1 MGVLLSNLARK
12 KLLLH
17 FGCTKTGST
26 ALQNMLLTN
35 RHLLK
40 DHGITYFEESMHHS
54 SIQSGNG
61 ERLGIKLRQNASSA
75 EIKKLLIPH
84 LTSGG
89 LSIISHEGLSTLPL
103 DKIKLLFK
111 CLEELEV
118 DFGIVLYVRAPVPF
132 YASSYNQGVKRHG
145 YAMSFAEYIETYS
158 WEHVNTLRRLDEL
171 RPNAEV
177 RVVLYD
183 AVTNELTKSF
193 WENVYSMFGNDVR
206 DLIPDDHTVHN
217 PSLDLAQ
224 INLLLAI
231 NQLFNET
238 FSILISDFLIDG
250 IGSSHDKST
259 VSPEISAIIS
269 ARHEQDIQWINRT
282 FLSKNS
288 TAMSILADYQTNE
301 PFDSS
306 SYPDSSSMLQVIL
319 FLLRNFDEIIYET
332 QSPTI
337 RSLRRKF
344 SKIPSHDKM
353 PDGTLFDNYYYLLEN
368 LDVLETEVTPLEHFL
383 RWGRDEGRSWRFT
396 SDPLNGANYISG

>member
-1 MGVLLSNLARK
+1 MGVHLSNLERK

-17 FGCTKTGST
+17 FGSNKTGST
-26 ALQNMLLTN
+26 ALQNMLFTN
-35 RHLLK
+35 RDLLK

-61 ERLGIKLRQNASSA
+61 EKLGIKLRQNGSSA

-84 LTSGG
+84 LASGG
-89 LSIISHEGLSTLPL
+89 LSIISHEGLSNLPL
-103 DKIKLLFK
+103 DRIKLLFN

-132 YASSYNQGVKRHG
+132 YASSYNQSVKRHG
-145 YAMSFAEYIETYS
+145 YAKSFAEYIETS
-158 WEHVNTLRRLDEL
+158 NWEHVNTLRRLDEL

-183 AVTNELTKSF
+183 AVAKKLTKSF

-206 DLIPDDHTVHN
+206 GLIPDDNTVHN
-217 PSLDLAQ
+217 PSLGLAQ
-224 INLLLAI
+224 INLLLSI

-238 FSILISDFLIDG
+238 FSTLISDFLIDG
-250 IGSSHDKST
+250 IGGSHDKST

-288 TAMSILADYQTNE
+288 TAMSIPADFQTNE
-301 PFDSS
+301 AFDSS
-306 SYPDSSSMLQVIL
+306 SYLDSSSMLQVIL
-319 FLLRNFDEIIYET
+319 FLLRNFDEIINET

-337 RSLRRKF
+337 RALRRKF
-344 SKIPSHDKM
+344 SEIPSYDKL

-368 LDVLETEVTPLEHFL
+368 LDVIETNLKPLDHFL
-383 RWGRDEGRSWRFT
+383 MWGRDEGRSWRLT
-396 SDPLNGANYISG
+396 SVPL